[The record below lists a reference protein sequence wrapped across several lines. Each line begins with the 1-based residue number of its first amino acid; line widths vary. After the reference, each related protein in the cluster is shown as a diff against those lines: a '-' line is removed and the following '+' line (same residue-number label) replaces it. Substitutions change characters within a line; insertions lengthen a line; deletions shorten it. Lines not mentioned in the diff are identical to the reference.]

1 MAMKET
7 IIKKLQQATCD
18 KTELN
23 KKVVKRPLKTAEKR
37 IQRNRRRYIMAM
49 KLTSGN
55 FETEVYQSEIPVLVD
70 FYADW
75 CGPCKAM
82 APVVETLAD
91 EYAGKAK
98 VGKMNTDENQD
109 IAMEYGIMSIPT
121 FLVFKGGKVVNKM
134 IGMQDKRNLVAA
146 IEEAL

>member
-1 MAMKET
+1 
-7 IIKKLQQATCD
+7 
-18 KTELN
+18 
-23 KKVVKRPLKTAEKR
+23 
-37 IQRNRRRYIMAM
+37 MAM
-49 KLTSGN
+49 KLASGN

>member
-1 MAMKET
+1 
-7 IIKKLQQATCD
+7 
-18 KTELN
+18 
-23 KKVVKRPLKTAEKR
+23 
-37 IQRNRRRYIMAM
+37 MAM

-55 FETEVYQSEIPVLVD
+55 FETEVYQSEIKLKVD
-70 FYADW
+70 LKEDW
-75 CGPCKAM
+75 SGPSKAIS
-82 APVVETLAD
+82 PVVETLAD

>member
-1 MAMKET
+1 
-7 IIKKLQQATCD
+7 
-18 KTELN
+18 
-23 KKVVKRPLKTAEKR
+23 
-37 IQRNRRRYIMAM
+37 MAM

-146 IEEAL
+146 IEEVL

>member
-1 MAMKET
+1 M
-7 IIKKLQQATCD
+7 
-18 KTELN
+18 
-23 KKVVKRPLKTAEKR
+23 
-37 IQRNRRRYIMAM
+37 MAM

>member
-1 MAMKET
+1 
-7 IIKKLQQATCD
+7 
-18 KTELN
+18 
-23 KKVVKRPLKTAEKR
+23 
-37 IQRNRRRYIMAM
+37 MAM

-91 EYAGKAK
+91 GYAGKAK

>member
-1 MAMKET
+1 
-7 IIKKLQQATCD
+7 
-18 KTELN
+18 
-23 KKVVKRPLKTAEKR
+23 
-37 IQRNRRRYIMAM
+37 MAM

-98 VGKMNTDENQD
+98 GGKMNTDENQD

>member
-1 MAMKET
+1 MA
-7 IIKKLQQATCD
+7 
-18 KTELN
+18 
-23 KKVVKRPLKTAEKR
+23 V
-37 IQRNRRRYIMAM
+37 

-55 FETEVYQSEIPVLVD
+55 FESEVYQSEIPVLVD

-82 APVVETLAD
+82 APVVETLAE
-91 EYAGKAK
+91 EYEGKVK
-98 VGKMNTDENQD
+98 VGKINTDENQD

-121 FLVFKGGKVVNKM
+121 FLVFKGGKVEKKL

>member
-1 MAMKET
+1 
-7 IIKKLQQATCD
+7 
-18 KTELN
+18 
-23 KKVVKRPLKTAEKR
+23 
-37 IQRNRRRYIMAM
+37 MAM

-82 APVVETLAD
+82 GPVVEELAK
-91 EYAGKAK
+91 EYEGKAK
-98 VGKMNTDENQD
+98 VGKINTDENQN
-109 IAMEYGIMSIPT
+109 IAMEYGVMSIPT
-121 FLVFKGGKVVNKM
+121 FIVFKGGKAVKKM
-134 IGMQDKRNLVAA
+134 IGMQDKRTLVAA